1 MTNSFKDFINS
12 ISDLIGNTISG
23 LLLTLA
29 VAAFF
34 WVVVKFIFNRS
45 KGNATGLED
54 AKNQLLWG
62 VIGIFVM
69 FSIWGI
75 VTFLQTGLGF
85 TQNTIQ
91 APTITTGAA
100 SAAASGVSLCSSFSS
115 QSVCAG
121 NSACSWNSGT
131 ATCATK

>member
-1 MTNSFKDFINS
+1 MTNSFKEFINS

-34 WVVVKFIFNRS
+34 WIVVKFVFNRS
-45 KGNATGLED
+45 KGNANGLED

-75 VTFLQTGLGF
+75 VTFLQSGFGF

-91 APTITTGAA
+91 APTITNGAA
-100 SAAASGVSLCSSFSS
+100 S
-115 QSVCAG
+115 
-121 NSACSWNSGT
+121 
-131 ATCATK
+131 